1 MTRTIVQEAMVITT
15 QKILLSLLLLAIG
28 IAAVQASD
36 EAEAPA
42 PGTTAYVSLGD
53 PMVLNLSGKRKLT
66 FLQISADVLV
76 RDSDTEEAVK
86 IHVPAIRHS
95 LIMLLSEQK
104 AADIKSPGKREE
116 IRQVATANVKRL
128 ITDLSGEGEVAEV
141 LFSNILV
148 Q

>member
-42 PGTTAYVSLGD
+42 PGKTAYVSLGD
-53 PMVLNLSGKRKLT
+53 PMVLNLR
-66 FLQISADVLV
+66 
-76 RDSDTEEAVK
+76 VK
-86 IHVPAIRHS
+86 IHVPAIRQS

>member
-1 MTRTIVQEAMVITT
+1 MTRTIVQEALGITT

-28 IAAVQASD
+28 MAAVQASD
-36 EAEAPA
+36 EEAPA
-42 PGTTAYVSLGD
+42 PGKSAYISLGD

-116 IRQVATANVKRL
+116 LRQVATANVKRL

>member
-1 MTRTIVQEAMVITT
+1 MVVDCNGFIQRMAGKVEERADGAGMTGMDFGKLISKDWIFFHGRP
-15 QKILLSLLLLAIG
+15 
-28 IAAVQASD
+28 
-36 EAEAPA
+36 AEV
-42 PGTTAYVSLGD
+42 G
-53 PMVLNLSGKRKLT
+53 NNN
-66 FLQISADVLV
+66 
-76 RDSDTEEAVK
+76 
-86 IHVPAIRHS
+86 S

>member
-1 MTRTIVQEAMVITT
+1 MTRTIVQEVMGITM
-15 QKILLSLLLLAIG
+15 QKMLLSLLLLAFG
-28 IAAVQASD
+28 IAAAQAAD
-36 EAEAPA
+36 EQEPA
-42 PGTTAYVSLGD
+42 PGKSAYISLGD

-104 AADIKSPGKREE
+104 AADIKSPAKREE

-128 ITDLSGEGEVAEV
+128 VTDLSGNGEIAEV

>member
-15 QKILLSLLLLAIG
+15 QKILLSLLLLALG
-28 IAAVQASD
+28 MAATYAA
-36 EAEAPA
+36 EAEEPA
-42 PGTTAYVSLGD
+42 QGDSAYVSLGD
-53 PMVLNLSGKRKLT
+53 PMVLNLSGSQKLT

-76 RDSDTEEAVK
+76 RDSDTEESVK
-86 IHVPAIRHS
+86 IHLPAIRHS

-104 AADIKSPGKREE
+104 AADIKSPQKREE

-128 ITDLSGEGEVAEV
+128 ITDLSGDGEIAEI
-141 LFSNILV
+141 LFSDILV